1 VIGGPKIQ
9 VSRMPHGLDHIVHA
23 VRDLDAAA
31 EFYRHAGFTVGVR
44 NRHPW
49 GTHNRIVQLKN
60 FYIEI
65 LEVAEPEKIVPHPAD
80 SFSFGAFN
88 RDFLASREGFSMLI
102 LNSSNAADDARAFEA
117 AGIGGFEVFDFARE
131 GTKPDGTPV
140 KLAFSL
146 AFAQDSTSPN
156 VRFAVCQ
163 HHFPENFWNPTFQT
177 HPNGAKA
184 APGAVLVADNP
195 TDHHVFLKAFTGKS
209 DLHSSSIG
217 VRARTENGEVEIV
230 EQVAFRDQF
239 GVSPDVDGEGMS
251 LNALRFEVADIAQ
264 AEALFREAGIGSK
277 RHVGRLVVPPDVAFG
292 ATLIFEAA

>member
-1 VIGGPKIQ
+1 
-9 VSRMPHGLDHIVHA
+9 MPHGLHHIVHA

-31 EFYRHAGFTVGVR
+31 EFYRDAGFTVGAR

-60 FYIEI
+60 CYIEI
-65 LEVAEPEKIVPHPAD
+65 LEVAEPEKIVPHDAR

-88 RDFLASREGFSMLI
+88 RDFLAKREGFSMLI
-102 LNSSNAADDARAFEA
+102 LNSSNAADDARSFESS
-117 AGIGGFEVFDFARE
+117 GIANSKVFDFARE

-146 AFAQDSTSPN
+146 AFASDPASPN

-163 HHFPENFWNPTFQT
+163 HHFPENFWDPAFQT
-177 HPNGAKA
+177 HANGA
-184 APGAVLVADNP
+184 GAVPGVAMVADNP
-195 TDHHVFLKAFTGKS
+195 TDHHIFLKAFTGVS

-217 VRARTENGEVEIV
+217 IKARTESGDIEIM

-239 GVSPDVDGEGMS
+239 GVSPDVDGEGMT
-251 LNALRFEVADIAQ
+251 LNGLRLEVEDIAQ
-264 AEALFREAGIGSK
+264 AEARHRQGGIASQ
-277 RHVGRLVVPPDVAFG
+277 RQVGRLVVPPQVANG
-292 ATLIFEAA
+292 ATLIFETAK